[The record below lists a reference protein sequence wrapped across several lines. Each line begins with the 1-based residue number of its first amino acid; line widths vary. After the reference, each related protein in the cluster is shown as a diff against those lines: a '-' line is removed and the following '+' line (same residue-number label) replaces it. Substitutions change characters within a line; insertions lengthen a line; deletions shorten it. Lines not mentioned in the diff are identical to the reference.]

1 MLLLATGARAEVT
14 HMNCKFN
21 EGWHKKGGYRED
33 AKSRKDLTLSWDKE
47 KRIIKDTDRNFE
59 PYNTFK
65 DSFRWSHKWTGWYD
79 NYTLNTI
86 NGNLTISGYNREEK
100 WETLFYYT
108 CDKTQKKF
116 QMSSKKEVIFYENI
130 YQVGPETCEYILDK
144 GILRSDNWLD
154 DTSYP
159 KGIKEIKAEK
169 NSLNQFWKRLDEI
182 NIWSWKEKYINE
194 QAATCGHSWRLSL
207 VNKHGKSKEIEGYE
221 MYPHNFQKFIDALN
235 QLFQI
240 KIEIEQQE
248 NEQ

>member
-1 MLLLATGARAEVT
+1 
-14 HMNCKFN
+14 
-21 EGWHKKGGYRED
+21 
-33 AKSRKDLTLSWDKE
+33 
-47 KRIIKDTDRNFE
+47 
-59 PYNTFK
+59 
-65 DSFRWSHKWTGWYD
+65 
-79 NYTLNTI
+79 
-86 NGNLTISGYNREEK
+86 
-100 WETLFYYT
+100 
-108 CDKTQKKF
+108 
-116 QMSSKKEVIFYENI
+116 MSSKKEVIFYENI

-240 KIEIEQQE
+240 KIEIEYEE